1 MTTQRV
7 QSPKTAQPHTNV
19 AIIGCGKGG
28 KALMEMFT
36 GDVLVHIAGIAEVSP
51 TALGLPLAKKL
62 GIPVRKNFHA
72 LLNSLDIDLV
82 IDVSGDPTVEA
93 ALLNINRPDMAVIG
107 GPNAKYMWQLI
118 DAQIRAQQETE
129 QQLNKYQRL
138 ARLHIKEAASAVS
151 EERTRIACD
160 IHDGLIQ
167 TLVGLNYK
175 LDLCQTLAGQDSSQC
190 LDVLAEIKTQL
201 KSSIEE
207 ARYVIF
213 NLRPLTAGHLDMIS
227 AVKNYLQSF
236 EAQTHTKTVFRS
248 EGQVRAL
255 DSKTKIFLF
264 RIIQE
269 ALSNTRKHAKA
280 TQIEV
285 SIDIQ
290 NDRVLTS
297 IVDDGV
303 GFDAEKAVQNTF
315 TWDSFGLRAI
325 IERAR
330 IIGGDAT
337 ITSQLGNG
345 TRITVESPINRPRT
359 KTSTRSPRPVLSLKK
374 SASHTRKNRHG

>member
-1 MTTQRV
+1 MATQRV
-7 QSPKTAQPHTNV
+7 QSKKTSPRTNV

-62 GIPVRKNFHA
+62 GIPVRKNFHT

-93 ALLNINRPDMAVIG
+93 TLLNINRPDMAIIG

-118 DAQIRAQQETE
+118 DAQVRAQQETE
-129 QQLNKYQRL
+129 RQLTKYQRL
-138 ARLHIKEAASAVS
+138 ARLHVKEAAAAVS

-175 LDLCQTLAGQDSSQC
+175 LDLCQTLAKQDSAQC
-190 LDVLAEIKTQL
+190 LEVLTEIKTQL

-213 NLRPLTAGHLDMIS
+213 NLRPLIAGHLDMIP
-227 AVKNYLQSF
+227 AVKNYLKSF
-236 EAQTHTKTVFRS
+236 EAQAHIKTVFRF
-248 EGQVRAL
+248 EGHERAL
-255 DSKTKIFLF
+255 ESKTKIFLF

-269 ALSNTRKHAKA
+269 ALNNIRKHAKA
-280 TQIEV
+280 TQVEV

-290 NDRVLTS
+290 NDRVITS
-297 IVDDGV
+297 IVDNGI
-303 GFDAEKAVQNTF
+303 GFDAEMAFQNTF

-337 ITSQLGNG
+337 IKSQRGNG

-359 KTSTRSPRPVLSLKK
+359 KTSTRSPRPVLSLAK
-374 SASHTRKNRHG
+374 SASTTRKKRHG

>member
-1 MTTQRV
+1 MATQRV
-7 QSPKTAQPHTNV
+7 QSKKTAPRTNV

-28 KALMEMFT
+28 KALLEMFT

-62 GIPVRKNFHA
+62 GIPVRKNFHT

-93 ALLNINRPDMAVIG
+93 TLLNINRPDMAIIG

-118 DAQIRAQQETE
+118 DAQVRAQQETE
-129 QQLNKYQRL
+129 RQLTKYQRL
-138 ARLHIKEAASAVS
+138 ARLHVREAAAAVS

-175 LDLCQTLAGQDSSQC
+175 LDLCQTLARQDSAQC
-190 LDVLAEIKTQL
+190 LEVLTEIKTQL

-213 NLRPLTAGHLDMIS
+213 NLRPLIAGHLDMIP
-227 AVKNYLQSF
+227 AVKNYLKSF
-236 EAQTHTKTVFRS
+236 EAQAHIKTVFRL
-248 EGQVRAL
+248 EGHERAL

-269 ALSNTRKHAKA
+269 AVNNIRKHAKA
-280 TQIEV
+280 TQVEV
-285 SIDIQ
+285 SVDIQ
-290 NDRVLTS
+290 NDRVITV
-297 IVDDGV
+297 IVDNGI
-303 GFDAEKAVQNTF
+303 GFDAEMAFQDTF

-337 ITSQLGNG
+337 IESQRGNG

-359 KTSTRSPRPVLSLKK
+359 KTPTRSPRPVLSLAK
-374 SASHTRKNRHG
+374 SASTTRKKHHG

>member
-1 MTTQRV
+1 M
-7 QSPKTAQPHTNV
+7 
-19 AIIGCGKGG
+19 
-28 KALMEMFT
+28 
-36 GDVLVHIAGIAEVSP
+36 
-51 TALGLPLAKKL
+51 
-62 GIPVRKNFHA
+62 
-72 LLNSLDIDLV
+72 
-82 IDVSGDPTVEA
+82 
-93 ALLNINRPDMAVIG
+93 
-107 GPNAKYMWQLI
+107 
-118 DAQIRAQQETE
+118 
-129 QQLNKYQRL
+129 
-138 ARLHIKEAASAVS
+138 
-151 EERTRIACD
+151 
-160 IHDGLIQ
+160 
-167 TLVGLNYK
+167 
-175 LDLCQTLAGQDSSQC
+175 
-190 LDVLAEIKTQL
+190 
-201 KSSIEE
+201 
-207 ARYVIF
+207 
-213 NLRPLTAGHLDMIS
+213 TAGHLDMIS

-248 EGQVRAL
+248 EGHVRAL

-269 ALSNTRKHAKA
+269 ALSNIRKHAKA

-359 KTSTRSPRPVLSLKK
+359 KTATRSPRPVLSLKK

>member
-62 GIPVRKNFHA
+62 GIPVRKNFHT

-93 ALLNINRPDMAVIG
+93 ALLNINRPDMAIIG

-207 ARYVIF
+207 A
-213 NLRPLTAGHLDMIS
+213 
-227 AVKNYLQSF
+227 
-236 EAQTHTKTVFRS
+236 
-248 EGQVRAL
+248 
-255 DSKTKIFLF
+255 
-264 RIIQE
+264 
-269 ALSNTRKHAKA
+269 
-280 TQIEV
+280 
-285 SIDIQ
+285 
-290 NDRVLTS
+290 
-297 IVDDGV
+297 
-303 GFDAEKAVQNTF
+303 
-315 TWDSFGLRAI
+315 
-325 IERAR
+325 
-330 IIGGDAT
+330 
-337 ITSQLGNG
+337 
-345 TRITVESPINRPRT
+345 
-359 KTSTRSPRPVLSLKK
+359 
-374 SASHTRKNRHG
+374 

>member
-1 MTTQRV
+1 MATHRLQSNHTTL
-7 QSPKTAQPHTNV
+7 HTNV

-62 GIPVRKNFHA
+62 GIPVQKNFHS
-72 LLNSLDIDLV
+72 LLKSLDIDLV

-93 ALLNINRPDMAVIG
+93 ALLNINRPSMAIIG

-118 DAQIRAQQETE
+118 DAQIQAQQETA
-129 QQLNKYQRL
+129 QQLKKYQRL
-138 ARLHIKEAASAVS
+138 ARLHVKEAASAVS

-175 LDLCQTLAGQDSSQC
+175 LDVCQTLAIQDNIRC
-190 LDVLAEIKTQL
+190 LDVLTEVKAQL

-213 NLRPLTAGHLDMIS
+213 NLRPLLSDQLNMIP
-227 AVKNYLQSF
+227 AVKNYLKSF
-236 EAQTHTKTVFRS
+236 EAQTHIKTVFQSAGREQS
-248 EGQVRAL
+248 L

-269 ALSNTRKHAKA
+269 SLSNTRKHAKA
-280 TQIEV
+280 TRVEV
-285 SIDIQ
+285 SFDIQ
-290 NDRVLTS
+290 NDHITTT
-297 IVDDGV
+297 IVDNGI
-303 GFDAEKAVQNTF
+303 GFDADVAFQDTF

-325 IERAR
+325 VERAR

-337 ITSQLGNG
+337 ITSKRGQG
-345 TRITVESPINRPRT
+345 TKIIVESPINRPRS
-359 KTSTRSPRPVLSLKK
+359 KTSLPRPLSALDAAKNSSPIRKK
-374 SASHTRKNRHG
+374 IHG

>member
-62 GIPVRKNFHA
+62 GIPVRKNFHT

>member
-1 MTTQRV
+1 MATQRA
-7 QSPKTAQPHTNV
+7 QSKTTEPPTNV
-19 AIIGCGKGG
+19 AIIGCGNGG

-36 GDVLVHIAGIAEVSP
+36 GDALVHIVGIAEVSP
-51 TALGLPLAKKL
+51 TAVGLPLAKTL
-62 GIPVRKNFHA
+62 GIPVRKNFHT
-72 LLNSLDIDLV
+72 LLNSHDIDLL
-82 IDVSGDPTVEA
+82 IDVSGNPTVEA
-93 ALLNINRPDMAVIG
+93 ALLNVNRPNMAVIG

-118 DAQIRAQQETE
+118 DARIRAQQETE
-129 QQLNKYQRL
+129 RQLNKYQRL
-138 ARLHIKEAASAVS
+138 ARLHVKEAASAVS

-175 LDLCQTLAGQDSSQC
+175 LDLCQTIAGQYSAQC
-190 LDVLAEIKTQL
+190 LDVLTEIKTQL

-213 NLRPLTAGHLDMIS
+213 NLRPLLSGQLDMIP
-227 AVKNYLQSF
+227 AVKNYLKSF
-236 EAQTHTKTVFRS
+236 EAQVHIKTIFRS
-248 EGQVRAL
+248 EGHEQTL

-269 ALSNTRKHAKA
+269 SLSNIRKHAKA
-280 TQIEV
+280 TLVEV
-285 SIDIQ
+285 SLDIQ
-290 NDRVLTS
+290 NDRVLTT
-297 IVDDGV
+297 IVDNGI
-303 GFDAEKAVQNTF
+303 GFDAEMAFQNTF

-337 ITSQLGNG
+337 IESQPGNG
-345 TRITVESPINRPRT
+345 TRITVESPINRPRS
-359 KTSTRSPRPVLSLKK
+359 KTSTRSTRPTLSVAKGV
-374 SASHTRKNRHG
+374 SHTRKKRHG

>member
-1 MTTQRV
+1 MATQRV
-7 QSPKTAQPHTNV
+7 QSKKTEPLTNV

-36 GDVLVHIAGIAEVSP
+36 DDALVRIVGIAEMSP
-51 TALGLPLAKKL
+51 TAVGLPLAKKL
-62 GIPVRKNFHA
+62 GIPVRKNFRTI
-72 LLNSLDIDLV
+72 LNSHDIDLV
-82 IDVSGDPTVEA
+82 IDVSGNPTVEA
-93 ALLNINRPDMAVIG
+93 ALLNVNRPDMAIIG

-118 DAQIRAQQETE
+118 DARIRAQQETE
-129 QQLNKYQRL
+129 RQLNKYQRL
-138 ARLHIKEAASAVS
+138 ARLYVKEAASAVS

-175 LDLCQTLAGQDSSQC
+175 LDLCQTIAGRYSAQC
-190 LDVLAEIKTQL
+190 LEVLTEIKTQL

-213 NLRPLTAGHLDMIS
+213 NLRPLLSGQLDMIP
-227 AVKNYLQSF
+227 AVKNYLKSF
-236 EAQTHTKTVFRS
+236 EAQAGIKTVFRS
-248 EGQVRAL
+248 EGHERVL

-269 ALSNTRKHAKA
+269 ALSNIRKHAQA
-280 TQIEV
+280 TQVEV
-285 SIDIQ
+285 SVDIQ
-290 NDRVLTS
+290 NDRVLTT
-297 IVDDGV
+297 IVDNGI
-303 GFDAEKAVQNTF
+303 GFDAEMTFQNTF

-330 IIGGDAT
+330 IIGGDAK
-337 ITSQLGNG
+337 IESQRGNG
-345 TRITVESPINRPRT
+345 TRITVESPINRPQP
-359 KTSTRSPRPVLSLKK
+359 KTSTRSPRPMLSLAKRVSK
-374 SASHTRKNRHG
+374 TRKKRHG

>member
-62 GIPVRKNFHA
+62 GIPVRKNFHT

-138 ARLHIKEAASAVS
+138 ARLHVKEAASAVS

-269 ALSNTRKHAKA
+269 ALSNIRKHAKA

-359 KTSTRSPRPVLSLKK
+359 KTATRSPRPVLSLKK

>member
-1 MTTQRV
+1 V
-7 QSPKTAQPHTNV
+7 QSKKTAQPHTNV

-138 ARLHIKEAASAVS
+138 ARLHVKEAASAVS